1 MNKFQQITDK
11 LISSFGEQDRLTA
24 TIGLWS
30 SWGGGLFVLFFAI
43 LLLMYRL
50 YLPASIWL
58 AWAVWFVILPL
69 ISIRAR
75 RLLAWPTTLNLFLL
89 LAVPFA
95 ADYLLGSFSRLGY
108 PGFVIL
114 VIIMASIF
122 ERERILFWTA
132 LSSLAL
138 IISSI
143 IEPAITSNP
152 LPPQWLA
159 QAWFGGST
167 IASMWVATLTISYFI
182 RQRDHALELLAAE
195 KEKLRQMATSDPL
208 TGASNRRFFFEE
220 GEKFHQ
226 LSIRYQH
233 SYSVL
238 MLDLDNFKRVN
249 DAYGHA
255 SGDEYLREI
264 VRRLQSG
271 IRNVD
276 ILARYG
282 GDEFIILFPE
292 TNIGVAFQ
300 TAERL
305 LDSLRSYPIEIGEVS
320 LTATASLGV
329 AQSNLSQPETF
340 LQTVERAD
348 QAAYR
353 AKSLGK
359 NCVVKAE

>member
-11 LISSFGEQDRLTA
+11 LISPMSERDRMLA
-24 TIGLWS
+24 TLGLWA
-30 SWGGGLFVLFFAI
+30 SWGSTLC
-43 LLLMYRL
+43 LLPFGALLWIYRF

-58 AWAVWFVILPL
+58 AWSVFFVIIPF
-69 ISIRAR
+69 IHIRAR
-75 RLLAWPTTLNLFLL
+75 RFLAWLITLHLFTVLV
-89 LAVPFA
+89 VPFA
-95 ADYLLGSFSRLGY
+95 VDYLLGGFSRLGY
-108 PGFVIL
+108 SGFVIL
-114 VIIMASIF
+114 VIIVANIYD
-122 ERERILFWTA
+122 RKRIILWTG

-138 IISSI
+138 LISI
-143 IEPAITSNP
+143 LIEPTIAINP
-152 LPPQWLA
+152 LLPQWLA
-159 QAWFGGST
+159 QAWTSGSI
-167 IASMWVATLTISYFI
+167 IASLWVAALTISHFT
-182 RQRDHALELLAAE
+182 RQRDRVLELLAAE

-208 TGASNRRFFFEE
+208 TGAHNRRFFFEE

-233 SYSVL
+233 PYSVL

-249 DAYGHA
+249 DTYGHA

-292 TNIGVAFQ
+292 TNIGAAFQ

-305 LDSLRSYPIEIGEVS
+305 LDSLRSRPIEIGEAS

-329 AQSNLSQPETF
+329 AQNNPSQPETF
-340 LQTVERAD
+340 QQTVERAD

-359 NCVVKAE
+359 KCVVKAE